1 MSHPPGDTVHMKRK
15 SPFSAA
21 ISFDVDRKT
30 VPLKSGRREA
40 GASKGGANGS
50 VKLKAVEGGLLRFC
64 HEVAGLIIR
73 RHLSG
78 IDPETVRLEVTE
90 RLIGLMKCSEERAA
104 RLVDLSLELIHVKMH
119 GKFER
124 NPLELSLLIARA
136 GNQLRDVSNN

>member
-1 MSHPPGDTVHMKRK
+1 MSHPRVDTVHMKQKPRIT
-15 SPFSAA
+15 AA
-21 ISFDVDRKT
+21 ISFDSNRVT
-30 VPLKSGRREA
+30 EPFQSA
-40 GASKGGANGS
+40 GSKAQTPRGGANTPK
-50 VKLKAVEGGLLRFC
+50 VLKAVEGGLLSFC

-78 IDPETVRLEVTE
+78 IDPEAVRLEVTD
-90 RLIGLMKCSEERAA
+90 RLVSLMKCSEERAT